1 MCAMANQPVLFIHGL
16 WLHSSSW
23 QPWIDL
29 FTAEGYAPV
38 APLWPGEKDTVADTR
53 AHPDDV
59 ANVGIDE
66 VTAHFA
72 EIIEAMDTPPV
83 IIGHSFGGL
92 VTEKL
97 IGQGYGNAGV
107 AIDPAQIKGVLPLPF
122 RQLKSSFPVLGNPA
136 NIHKPIALTLEQ
148 FTFGFANQLP
158 EDEAKELFDRWT
170 VPSTVRPIF
179 QAAAANFSVHSQAAV
194 DTKNEDR
201 GPLLLIAG
209 GEDNTV
215 PEVTT
220 DATLKLYRDSNAVTE
235 LITFKDRGHSLV
247 IDHGWRDVATEVLV
261 WLGQQ
266 GLQD

>member
-1 MCAMANQPVLFIHGL
+1 MANQPVLFIYGL
-16 WLHSSSW
+16 WLHASSW
-23 QPWIDL
+23 QPWIEL

-38 APLWPGEKDTVADTR
+38 APLWPGERDTVAATR
-53 AHPDDV
+53 EHPDDV
-59 ANVGIDE
+59 ADKGIDE
-66 VTAHFA
+66 VTKHFA
-72 EIIEAMDTPPV
+72 GIIEAMDVPPV

-92 VTEKL
+92 ITEKL
-97 IGQGYGNAGV
+97 IGEGYGNAGV

-122 RQLKSSFPVLGNPA
+122 RQLRSSFPVLSNPA
-136 NIHKPIALTLEQ
+136 NIHKPISLTRDQ
-148 FTFGFANQLP
+148 FAYGFANQLP
-158 EDEAKELFDRWT
+158 EEEATELYDRWT

-179 QAAAANFSVHSQAAV
+179 QAAAANFRMHSEAAV

-220 DATLKLYRDSNAVTE
+220 DATLKQYRDSNAVTE
-235 LITFKDRGHSLV
+235 LITFRDRGHSLV

-261 WLGQQ
+261 WLQQQ
-266 GLQD
+266 GLGD